1 MENEQNNKKQQLP
14 GLIPSKQFQEK
25 RLKIVKCLLD
35 EETTNH
41 HHSKKRFKDKFNKS
55 ISQQSTRQKIL
66 TTFRLNFFFFLE
78 FHLNKL

>member
-1 MENEQNNKKQQLP
+1 MENDQNNKKKQLP

-41 HHSKKRFKDKFNKS
+41 HSKKRLKDKFNKS

-66 TTFRLNFFFFLE
+66 TTFRLNIYIILFQ
-78 FHLNKL
+78 